1 MLRDRETAAL
11 GTGGSTYEDHVQNPP
26 TRRASE

>member
-11 GTGGSTYEDHVQNPP
+11 GTGGSTHEDHVQSPP
-26 TRRASE
+26 TAAGE